1 MKGGYVDTVL
11 DYEGLI
17 YSIISKYPN
26 RFDKEDLFQAGMLGL
41 VDAYKHYDPH
51 ANTKFSTYAYYY
63 IVGEVNKY
71 IKECSSLK
79 IGKDLIELKKKII
92 KVTDLMTQKLGRI
105 PSNLEIALYLDVPE
119 QDINEALI
127 STDEVS
133 SIEESFNY
141 LESNDNI
148 NIDLLDLKMEI
159 NKLPKEEREIIISRY
174 FTGLTQSETSNK
186 LGISQ
191 VQVSRNEAKILKKL
205 RTNL

>member
-1 MKGGYVDTVL
+1 MDTVL

-17 YSIISKYPN
+17 YSIISKYPS
-26 RFDKEDLFQAGMLGL
+26 RFDKDDLFQAGMLGL
-41 VDAYKHYDPH
+41 VDAYKHFDSH

-105 PSNLEIALYLDVPE
+105 PSNLEIALYLDVSE
-119 QDINEALI
+119 ENINEALI

-133 SIEESFNY
+133 SIEEAFNY
-141 LESNDNI
+141 LESNDNL
-148 NIDLLDLKMEI
+148 NDDLLDLKIEI
-159 NKLPKEEREIIISRY
+159 NKLSKEEKSIIISRY
-174 FTGLTQSETSNK
+174 FEGLTQSEISKK